1 MRSPSISPSV
11 RKMMPKVSERPQLKF
26 ADKIDNSP
34 SKPFEPIIKE
44 KPNAL
49 KPLSVLLLH
58 TEFGEW

>member
-1 MRSPSISPSV
+1 
-11 RKMMPKVSERPQLKF
+11 MMPKVSERPQLKF

-58 TEFGEW
+58 TDFGEW